1 MIQLRD
7 ILYQLDIKSLFEVVF
22 LILITIKVC
31 TQKLSCQ
38 SAGYSLVKPNVVLRD
53 YLFDIQEI
61 VYKVV
66 FLNWRQEFLWKKS
79 YSKTSV

>member
-22 LILITIKVC
+22 LILITIKVS
-31 TQKLSCQ
+31 TQKLRRDVAAVSQ
-38 SAGYSLVKPNVVLRD
+38 QVTVLRD